1 MSWLTKKKNSKPSL
15 TNSTKHLLKCPVT
28 KPSFPPSY
36 SLNISFKTT
45 PKKTTNPT
53 TKFFF
58 VFLWKKT
65 VPYFSAWLVG
75 HLIQSTPPMT
85 FLYFQKYMRRKVI
98 FCDTQPLHFR
108 TKKSSYPSYC
118 HSHYS
123 FSHGSYYFAP
133 KNCSKFKLLL
143 REEFWFS
150 KKKKKSL
157 KEERN
162 FTWN

>member
-58 VFLWKKT
+58 VFLWKKLS
-65 VPYFSAWLVG
+65 PIFLPGWLDISFNRRHRWHFYTFKNICVAKLFFVTRNPSTFG
-75 HLIQSTPPMT
+75 QKNPLTPPT
-85 FLYFQKYMRRKVI
+85 ATPTTPSVTVVTTLRRRNVPNSNYYYEKNFDSQKR
-98 FCDTQPLHFR
+98 
-108 TKKSSYPSYC
+108 
-118 HSHYS
+118 
-123 FSHGSYYFAP
+123 
-133 KNCSKFKLLL
+133 
-143 REEFWFS
+143 
-150 KKKKKSL
+150 KKSL